1 VVVFFKAAELAVNI
15 ISKFNSAYLVDEYNL
30 LSPGVNMG
38 IPAVWGNSPYYGF
51 QGYCAIGLQKIFFG
65 GTGANFTRSALFNQ
79 DTDPFN
85 NI

>member
-1 VVVFFKAAELAVNI
+1 MVVFFKAAELAVNI
-15 ISKFNSAYLVDEYNL
+15 ISKFNSAYLVNEYNL

-38 IPAVWGNSPYYGF
+38 IPAVYSPYLGF